1 MSTPYAITSTGHAGK
16 PSAAVP
22 RDTNDVLRSHRDFWE
37 GKGRLIRTRP
47 YMPVTGAR
55 VPLAKGGIVEKDIY
69 LEPDMLDPWDF
80 LPDRT
85 ADACLIDGDVF
96 SIRGPYKIP
105 WTEAIMGCPIKLVPE
120 SGASWAESCLADLSD
135 IERLR
140 LKPDNPWLQKLVE
153 FTRVLTQRHQDDYC
167 VTHTTMRGPIDMADA
182 LLGTERLCMAM
193 LDQPRRVRALLEI
206 CTEAFIEIARAQ
218 WKVIPSAHGGYV
230 CRYGIWA
237 PGHVTRTQADA
248 ASMLSPELY
257 RREVLPF
264 DLEVLRAFPY
274 SIMHVHSA
282 YPHIAQ
288 PFLDEEDVPSAL
300 QVGYD
305 QPPFGPGV
313 EQLLPALREMLRR
326 KPLVFH
332 GVVTRQEFDLL
343 LGELPAEGLL
353 LDLFLTD

>member
-1 MSTPYAITSTGHAGK
+1 MSTPYSITSTGHTDK
-16 PSAAVP
+16 QSATEP
-22 RDTNDVLRSHRDFWE
+22 RNINDVLRSHCDFWE

-47 YMPVTGAR
+47 YMPVTEAR
-55 VPLAKGGIVEKDIY
+55 VPLARCGISEKDIY
-69 LEPDMLDPWDF
+69 LEPDMLDPRDF

-85 ADACLIDGDVF
+85 SNTCLTDGDVF

-105 WTEAIMGCPIKLVPE
+105 WTEAIMGCPIKLVPQ
-120 SGASWAESCLADLSD
+120 SGASWAESCLTDLSD
-135 IERLR
+135 IEHLR
-140 LKPDNPWLQKLVE
+140 LKHDNPWLQKLVD
-153 FTRVLTQRHQDDYC
+153 FTQVISQRHTEDYC
-167 VTHTTMRGPIDMADA
+167 ATHTTMRGPIDMADA
-182 LLGTERLCMAM
+182 LLGTERLCIAM
-193 LDQPRRVRALLEI
+193 LDQPRRVQALLEI
-206 CTEAFIEIARAQ
+206 CTEAFIEIARSQ
-218 WKVIPSAHGGYV
+218 WKEIPPIHGGYV

-257 RREVLPF
+257 RRNVLPF

-282 YPHIAQ
+282 YPYIAE
-288 PFLDEEDVPSAL
+288 PFLNEQDVPSAI

-305 QPPFGPGV
+305 QPPFGPGI
-313 EQLLPALREMLRR
+313 EQLLPTLRQMLQR

-332 GVVTRQEFDLL
+332 GVVTRQEFDLVHR
-343 LGELPAEGLL
+343 ELPDKGIL